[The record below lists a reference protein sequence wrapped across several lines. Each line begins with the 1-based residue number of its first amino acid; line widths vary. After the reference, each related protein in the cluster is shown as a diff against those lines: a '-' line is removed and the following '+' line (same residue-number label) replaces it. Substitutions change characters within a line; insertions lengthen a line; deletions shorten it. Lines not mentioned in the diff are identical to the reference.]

1 MAADFPYHLEKY
13 KSPRDRY
20 TCPNCGKPRCFT
32 RYVWDDGTPVGP
44 ECGICDHTG
53 SCNYHMP
60 PREYFK
66 IHPEARRT
74 EEDWRKAPDWL
85 KQKQETQRT
94 IQAPAPQPPR
104 PLCVIPPDIVARS
117 VSHRTKSYLVE
128 FLDTILDP
136 IVVEGLIDEYRLG
149 VTHSR
154 AAIFFQID
162 AEGRCRTGKM
172 MMYDPETGHRI
183 KDPDKPGRINW
194 VHAVMK
200 RVGQLPEDWEL
211 TQCLFGEHLLPLYPD
226 KPVALVESE
235 KTAVICAGLM
245 PRFLWLATGGKQQI
259 NAEKFAVLGKRKV
272 TAFPDV
278 DGFTE
283 WTERLHAIPGLNVT
297 IADVL
302 QKEATPQDFLD
313 HIDIADWLLRTR
325 ERPVGE
331 DGRRHSRTFLE
342 IQKYI
347 SPEVADEVEALIDDL
362 GLEFFGK
369 VELVEV
375 EESAEDESQT
385 VTKT

>member
-85 KQKQETQRT
+85 KQKQEAQRSV
-94 IQAPAPQPPR
+94 QAPAPQPPR

-128 FLDTILDP
+128 FMDSILDP

-313 HIDIADWLLRTR
+313 HIDIADWLLRYKTR
-325 ERPVGE
+325 PMGA
-331 DGRRHSRTFLE
+331 DGKRHSKDFLMAA
-342 IQKYI
+342 KYL
-347 SPEVADEVEALIDDL
+347 SPENLDDVEALIDEL
-362 GLEFFGK
+362 GLMFLGAEK
-369 VELVEV
+369 I
-375 EESAEDESQT
+375 EEPEEPGSDNG
-385 VTKT
+385 

>member
-66 IHPEARRT
+66 IYPEARRT

-85 KQKQETQRT
+85 KQKQEAQRSV
-94 IQAPAPQPPR
+94 QAPAPQPPR

-128 FLDTILDP
+128 FLDSILDP
-136 IVVEGLIDEYRLG
+136 IVVEGLIDEYQLG

-154 AAIFFQID
+154 AAIFFQIY

-313 HIDIADWLLRTR
+313 HIDIADWLLRYKTR
-325 ERPVGE
+325 PMGA
-331 DGRRHSRTFLE
+331 DGKRHSKDFLMAA
-342 IQKYI
+342 KYL
-347 SPEVADEVEALIDDL
+347 SPENLDNVEAFIDEL
-362 GLEFFGK
+362 GLMFLGAEK
-369 VELVEV
+369 I
-375 EESAEDESQT
+375 EEPEEPGSDDG
-385 VTKT
+385 

>member
-32 RYVWDDGTPVGP
+32 CYVWDDGTPVGP

-85 KQKQETQRT
+85 KQKQEAQRSV
-94 IQAPAPQPPR
+94 QAPAPQPPR

-128 FLDTILDP
+128 FLDSILDP

-283 WTERLHAIPGLNVT
+283 WTERLYAIPGLNVT

-313 HIDIADWLLRTR
+313 HIDIADWLLRYKTR
-325 ERPVGE
+325 PMGA
-331 DGRRHSRTFLE
+331 DGKRHSKDFLMAA
-342 IQKYI
+342 KYLF
-347 SPEVADEVEALIDDL
+347 PENLDNVAALIDEL
-362 GLEFFGK
+362 GLMFLGAEK
-369 VELVEV
+369 I
-375 EESAEDESQT
+375 EEPEEPGSDDG
-385 VTKT
+385 

>member
-66 IHPEARRT
+66 IHPEASRT

-85 KQKQETQRT
+85 KQKQEAQRSV
-94 IQAPAPQPPR
+94 QAPASQPPR

-128 FLDTILDP
+128 FLDSILDP

-211 TQCLFGEHLLPLYPD
+211 TQCLFGGHLLPLYPD

-235 KTAVICAGLM
+235 KTVVICAGLM

-313 HIDIADWLLRTR
+313 HIDIADWLLRYKTR
-325 ERPVGE
+325 PMGA
-331 DGRRHSRTFLE
+331 DGKRHSKDFLMAA
-342 IQKYI
+342 KYL
-347 SPEVADEVEALIDDL
+347 SPENLDNVEALIDEL
-362 GLEFFGK
+362 GLMFLGAEK
-369 VELVEV
+369 I
-375 EESAEDESQT
+375 EEPEEPGSDDG
-385 VTKT
+385 

>member
-1 MAADFPYHLEKY
+1 MAADYPYHLEKY

-85 KQKQETQRT
+85 KQKQEAQRPV
-94 IQAPAPQPPR
+94 QAPAPQPPR

-211 TQCLFGEHLLPLYPD
+211 TQCLFGEHLLPMYPD

-245 PRFLWLATGGKQQI
+245 PQFLWLATGGKQQI

-297 IADVL
+297 ISDVL

-347 SPEVADEVEALIDDL
+347 SPEVAAEVEALIDDM

-369 VELVEV
+369 VEQV
-375 EESAEDESQT
+375 EEEEPAEEEEQT

>member
-13 KSPRDRY
+13 NSLRDRY

-60 PREYFK
+60 PREFFK
-66 IHPEARRT
+66 IHPEARRA
-74 EEDWRKAPDWL
+74 EEDWRKTPDWL
-85 KQKQETQRT
+85 KQKLEAQRT
-94 IQAPAPQPPR
+94 VQTPAPQPPR

-302 QKEATPQDFLD
+302 QKEATPQDFLE
-313 HIDIADWLLRTR
+313 HIDIAD
-325 ERPVGE
+325 
-331 DGRRHSRTFLE
+331 
-342 IQKYI
+342 
-347 SPEVADEVEALIDDL
+347 
-362 GLEFFGK
+362 
-369 VELVEV
+369 
-375 EESAEDESQT
+375 
-385 VTKT
+385 

>member
-13 KSPRDRY
+13 KFPRDRY

-32 RYVWDDGTPVGP
+32 RYVWDDGTPVGT

-85 KQKQETQRT
+85 KQKQEAQRSV
-94 IQAPAPQPPR
+94 QAPAPQPPR

-128 FLDTILDP
+128 FLDSILDP

-211 TQCLFGEHLLPLYPD
+211 TQCLFGGHLLPLYPD

-278 DGFTE
+278 DGFNE

-313 HIDIADWLLRTR
+313 HIDIADWLLRYKTR
-325 ERPVGE
+325 PMGA
-331 DGRRHSRTFLE
+331 DGKRHSKDFLMAA
-342 IQKYI
+342 KYL
-347 SPEVADEVEALIDDL
+347 SPENLDNVEALIDEL
-362 GLEFFGK
+362 GLMFLGAEK
-369 VELVEV
+369 I
-375 EESAEDESQT
+375 EEPEEQGSDDG
-385 VTKT
+385 

>member
-85 KQKQETQRT
+85 KQKQEAQRSV
-94 IQAPAPQPPR
+94 QAPAPQPPR

-128 FLDTILDP
+128 FLDSILDP

-172 MMYDPETGHRI
+172 MMYDTETGHRI
-183 KDPDKPGRINW
+183 KDTDKQGRINW

-313 HIDIADWLLRTR
+313 HINIADWLLRYKTR
-325 ERPVGE
+325 PMGA
-331 DGRRHSRTFLE
+331 DGKRHSKDFLMAA
-342 IQKYI
+342 KYL
-347 SPEVADEVEALIDDL
+347 SPENLDNVEALIDEL
-362 GLEFFGK
+362 GLMFLGAEK
-369 VELVEV
+369 I
-375 EESAEDESQT
+375 EEPEEPGSDNG
-385 VTKT
+385 